1 MIVERNIL
9 PEGASRTGV
18 IGGRGN
24 IDSDVIVGRN
34 IVPGNDLR
42 NDEDEGGSGVVAP
55 PIATG
60 IEGPDDDEKNDGGG
74 AGN

>member
-1 MIVERNIL
+1 
-9 PEGASRTGV
+9 
-18 IGGRGN
+18 
-24 IDSDVIVGRN
+24 VIVGRN